1 MAFQF
6 PKHLSNFQGVIRI
19 PKRLQRNKAFES
31 DVDRKDQMELKI
43 MLNHDKTFTRIILYM
58 NFFNSS
64 GHSLPNTIFWC
75 WIILYY
81 ISIIW
86 VYLSFFLVFYNER
99 VCLFVC
105 LFLGWFLSRRD
116 ERDFNTKGKSP
127 LMKPPLMKYVK
138 SKRFSTKTKSCTSN
152 WKKRKSQLILF
163 TKRRKREKVHK

>member
-64 GHSLPNTIFWC
+64 GQSLSNTIFWC

-99 VCLFVC
+99 VCLFV
-105 LFLGWFLSRRD
+105 FGMIFIKTRR
-116 ERDFNTKGKSP
+116 EGLQYIGEKSLNEAAP
-127 LMKPPLMKYVK
+127 NEV
-138 SKRFSTKTKSCTSN
+138 C
-152 WKKRKSQLILF
+152 
-163 TKRRKREKVHK
+163 EK